1 MVSRGGW
8 QVIPE
13 KEMKEG
19 ERVNKTEEKPWVK
32 GEGSLDE
39 HVAKFLDVIRNGGEV
54 NCTVEMGKEV
64 AMVSHMGNIAH
75 RTGEKLIWDDD
86 ANRFTNSEK
95 ANALLAPEY
104 SDPWK
109 LPQI

>member
-1 MVSRGGW
+1 MTRGGW
-8 QVIPE
+8 RVIPE
-13 KEMKEG
+13 KEMRDGNRANKIEVKEW
-19 ERVNKTEEKPWVK
+19 TK
-32 GEGSLDE
+32 GKESLDE
-39 HVAKFLDVIRNGGEV
+39 HVVNFLDAIRKGSKV

-64 AMVSHMGNIAH
+64 AMVAHLGNIAH
-75 RTGEKLIWDDD
+75 RTGEKLIWDDV
-86 ANRFTNSEK
+86 AGKFTNSEQ